1 MLAVHLDDKNYRVSI
16 VSAVKILIISTCF
29 GRYLHILHVV
39 VVMVVEWQTLLTEVF
54 IVHFSVFSLRPPF
67 STPYSSYYYYR
78 IRNCLSQDR
87 SVDKSDVIV

>member
-39 VVMVVEWQTLLTEVF
+39 VMVVEWQTLLTEVF
-54 IVHFSVFSLRPPF
+54 IVHFLSSPLGHPSPPPTSSTTTESGTARP
-67 STPYSSYYYYR
+67 R
-78 IRNCLSQDR
+78 IGQ
-87 SVDKSDVIV
+87 

>member
-1 MLAVHLDDKNYRVSI
+1 MKKNYRVSI

-39 VVMVVEWQTLLTEVF
+39 VVMVVEWRTLLTEVF
-54 IVHFSVFSLRPPF
+54 IVHFSVFSLRPLF
-67 STPYSSYYYYR
+67 STPYLFYYHR
-78 IRNCLSQDR
+78 IRNCPSQDR